1 MQCPSCQNEARK
13 FGKNRNGTQRYQCL
27 ECKTTFTPVDDRPL
41 GAMRLDP
48 AKAFMC
54 LRQLLEGSSIRTT
67 ERLTGVNRNTIMSL
81 VVTIGSRCK
90 WFLGVTVKNVP
101 VKDVQADEI
110 WGFCLMKNKTRVRL
124 GLADEG
130 IGDIW
135 TFTAM
140 ERTTKLI
147 LTHHVGKRT
156 PLDTAIFADNLY
168 FATQGRFQ
176 LTTDGF
182 TPYRTTIPATFG
194 DRVDFAILIKLYGDP
209 QEDRGYSPG
218 KVTGTVKSACCGDP
232 DEDNVCTSHVERSNK
247 TLRMQIRRLTRL
259 TDAHSKKWENH
270 EAAIALFVAFY
281 NFCRPHGT
289 LTRKADGR
297 KKTTPAMAAGLT
309 DHVWSVG
316 KLLTKMAESTQ

>member
-1 MQCPSCQNEARK
+1 MRCPSCQNEARK
-13 FGKNRNGTQRYQCL
+13 FGKNRNGSQRYQCT

-48 AKAFMC
+48 AKAIMC
-54 LRQLLEGSSIRTT
+54 LRMILEGTSIRST

-81 VVTIGSRCK
+81 VVTIGFRAK
-90 WFLGVTVKNVP
+90 KFLEATVKNVP
-101 VKDVQADEI
+101 VDDVQADEI
-110 WGFCLMKNKTRVRL
+110 WGFCLMKNKTRERL
-124 GLADEG
+124 GLVDEG

-156 PLDTAIFADNLY
+156 PVDTAVFADNLY

-176 LTTDGF
+176 LTTDGY
-182 TPYRTTIPATFG
+182 TPYRTAIPAILG
-194 DRVDFAILIKLYGDP
+194 DRVDFATLVKLYGDAK
-209 QEDRGYSPG
+209 EDRGYSPG
-218 KVTGTVKSACCGDP
+218 KVTGTIETPCCGDP
-232 DEDNVCTSHVERSNK
+232 DEDRVCTSHVERSNK

-259 TDAHSKKWENH
+259 TDAHSKKWDNH
-270 EAAIALFVAFY
+270 VAAVALFIAFY
-281 NFCRPHGT
+281 NFCRVHST
-289 LTRKADGR
+289 I
-297 KKTTPAMAAGLT
+297 KTTPAKKSGLT

-316 KLLTKMAESTQ
+316 ELLTRMAGMAASTQ